1 MFEGNW
7 VCEKRQHVINH
18 LYMSRNNMIIM
29 FAKDVYYSTILYST
43 FVVLNAINLDIIGI
57 LIKCVY
63 IIIRKL
69 YCH

>member
-18 LYMSRNNMIIM
+18 LYMSKNNMIIM
-29 FAKDVYYSTILYST
+29 FAKDVYYSTILYGT
-43 FVVLNAINLDIIGI
+43 FVGLNTINLD
-57 LIKCVY
+57 LIV
-63 IIIRKL
+63 IRKL